1 MPAGNNPVRRRQL
14 TAELK
19 RLRDLAGLTQEEVAS
34 RADWHHTKVFRIE
47 SGRTAPHPNDV
58 RVLATVYGLKDEE
71 QIQAL
76 IQLAK
81 DSRKRG
87 WWYSYRDV
95 LPSRYEFL
103 IGLEQEAASIR
114 TFELAVVPGLLQTE
128 DYARALIRGGPLELG
143 PDEIQRR
150 LEVRLTRQQV
160 LAKEDRPQ
168 FWAII
173 DEAVL
178 HRLVGGPEV
187 MGAQLDHLIAAAAEG
202 RTTIQVVPYTV
213 GAHPGTIGSFIVL
226 GFAEPGE
233 IDVVYTETIGGSLSV
248 DKPDEVRHF
257 TTAFDHLRAVALSP
271 DDSNAMLIAARRAL
285 TDK

>member
-168 FWAII
+168 FWVII

-178 HRLVGGPEV
+178 HRLVGGPDV
-187 MGAQLDHLIAAAAEG
+187 MRDQLDRLITASAEG
-202 RTTIQVVPYTV
+202 RTTIQIVPYTV

-285 TDK
+285 PGK